1 MAQHRPSRIP
11 FIAHFSDISRS
22 FSVVFGRFW
31 SFFGRFWSFLVV
43 FRPYSHKKRHYRHA
57 LAHIQPTPYAQP
69 CALSD
74 VEKPLQPRLHILAR
88 LLPFLPLP
96 TVGRHMAVVAEASQI
111 MSIKSQRAHLLPAPA
126 RTDRPHVVHL
136 LGRLV
141 HDATGHTLLAKRMRA
156 DIGHAQRVPPLRVN
170 NALILLSALAA
181 TPVST
186 TATTACLSSLP
197 ASVHVPAALLCL
209 ASCSHI
215 DRNIHRE

>member
-1 MAQHRPSRIP
+1 MIHDGAASAIPHSVHRPFFR
-11 FIAHFSDISRS
+11 HFP
-22 FSVVFGRFW
+22 VVFGRFR
-31 SFFGRFWSFLVV
+31 SFSVV

-74 VEKPLQPRLHILAR
+74 VQKPLQPRLHVLAR

-141 HDATGHTLLAKRMRA
+141 HDAAGHTLLAERMGA
-156 DIGHAQRVPPLRVN
+156 DIRRPKRVPPLGVN
-170 NALILLSALAA
+170 NALILLPSLPAP
-181 TPVST
+181 PVST
-186 TATTACLSSLP
+186 TATTAS
-197 ASVHVPAALLCL
+197 LLCI
-209 ASCSHI
+209 SFPVHI
-215 DRNIHRE
+215 DRLSRRE

>member
-1 MAQHRPSRIP
+1 MIHDGAASAIPHSVHRPFFR
-11 FIAHFSDISRS
+11 HFP
-22 FSVVFGRFW
+22 VVFGRF
-31 SFFGRFWSFLVV
+31 RSFLVV

-141 HDATGHTLLAKRMRA
+141 HDATGHTLLAERMGADIRRPKRM
-156 DIGHAQRVPPLRVN
+156 PPLRVD
-170 NALILLSALAA
+170 NALILLPSLPAP
-181 TPVST
+181 PVST
-186 TATTACLSSLP
+186 TATTAS
-197 ASVHVPAALLCL
+197 LLCFSFP
-209 ASCSHI
+209 AHI
-215 DRNIHRE
+215 DRPSRRE

>member
-1 MAQHRPSRIP
+1 MDRPFPTVFSRLWPIMA
-11 FIAHFSDISRS
+11 DY
-22 FSVVFGRFW
+22 GRF
-31 SFFGRFWSFLVV
+31 RN
-43 FRPYSHKKRHYRHA
+43 KKRHYRHA
-57 LAHIQPTPYAQP
+57 FGHYRHAFCRSRPTQETLPH
-69 CALSD
+69 ALSD
-74 VEKPLQPRLHILAR
+74 VKKPLQPRLHVPAR
-88 LLPFLPLP
+88 LLPLLPLP

-111 MSIKSQRAHLLPAPA
+111 MSIKSQRAHLLPASA

-141 HDATGHTLLAKRMRA
+141 HDAAGHTLLAKRMRA

-170 NALILLSALAA
+170 NALILLPSLAA
-181 TPVST
+181 PPVST

-215 DRNIHRE
+215 DRHIHRE

>member
-11 FIAHFSDISRS
+11 FIAHFSAISRS

-31 SFFGRFWSFLVV
+31 SILVD

-74 VEKPLQPRLHILAR
+74 VQKPIQPRLHVLAR

-126 RTDRPHVVHL
+126 CTDRPYVVHL

-141 HDATGHTLLAKRMRA
+141 HDAAGHTFLAERMGADIRRPKRM
-156 DIGHAQRVPPLRVN
+156 PPLRVN
-170 NALILLSALAA
+170 NAFILLPALAA
-181 TPVST
+181 PPVST
-186 TATTACLSSLP
+186 TASTACL
-197 ASVHVPAALLCL
+197 LCI
-209 ASCSHI
+209 SFPVHI
-215 DRNIHRE
+215 DRPSRRE